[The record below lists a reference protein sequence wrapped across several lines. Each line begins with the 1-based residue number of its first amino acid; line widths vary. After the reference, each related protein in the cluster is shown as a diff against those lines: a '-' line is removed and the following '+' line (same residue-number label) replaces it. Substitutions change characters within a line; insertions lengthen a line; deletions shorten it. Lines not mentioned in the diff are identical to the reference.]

1 MNIDAMPLLDGMR
14 IRGCLFALAAE
25 EFTAD
30 EAPVNVWG
38 GFECDGARGFKVKV
52 EEGAVDGVEVRAG
65 G

>member
-1 MNIDAMPLLDGMR
+1 MNIHAMPLLDGMR
-14 IRGCLFALAAE
+14 VSGCLFALAAE

-38 GFECDGARGFKVKV
+38 RFECDGARGFKVKV
-52 EEGAVDGVEVRAG
+52 EEGAVDGVEVWTG